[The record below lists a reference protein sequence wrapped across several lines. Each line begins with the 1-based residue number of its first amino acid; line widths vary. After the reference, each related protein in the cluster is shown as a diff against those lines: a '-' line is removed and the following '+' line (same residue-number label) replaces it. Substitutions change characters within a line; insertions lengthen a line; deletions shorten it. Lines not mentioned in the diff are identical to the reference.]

1 MELGERLEL
10 GGRLVVVEVGVV
22 AAMVVQVVLVVGGD
36 G

>member
-1 MELGERLEL
+1 MEL